1 MPIPKID
8 KSQLNSML
16 REGRSQKECAEF
28 FKVSESAIS
37 MCKKSLKTSIV
48 RTVCMDQ
55 AHEIITADLNL
66 MKNLKFIM
74 EAILNEL
81 KEVQKE
87 LHEGDGSKAQL
98 RESLVSL
105 VAESRKQLNLLR
117 EISESWFDHEGS
129 VRFREEVLDT
139 IEQFEPGS
147 REKILLALKQRKTI
161 RGIVRLPG

>member
-1 MPIPKID
+1 MRPSKID
-8 KSQLNSML
+8 KNLMHQML
-16 REGRSQKECAEF
+16 RDGKTQSEVAKHFGCTKGA
-28 FKVSESAIS
+28 VSLAR
-37 MCKKSLKTSIV
+37 KSLDTTLV

-74 EAILNEL
+74 EAILDEL

-117 EISESWFDHEGS
+117 EISESWFDHEES